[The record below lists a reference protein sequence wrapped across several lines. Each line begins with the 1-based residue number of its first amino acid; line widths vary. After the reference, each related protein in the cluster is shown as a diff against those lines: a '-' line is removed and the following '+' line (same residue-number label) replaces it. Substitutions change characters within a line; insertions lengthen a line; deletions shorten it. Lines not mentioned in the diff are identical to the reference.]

1 MSTYVSNLP
10 PAKKIVVSKAMC
22 STSSAMP
29 GCSTWPPATAGYSA
43 WACAFHRSQ
52 WLRPGPACRRE
63 PGSWES
69 GRQGILLASWLHQHP
84 PTSSIYHDISTIQ
97 GRWCSCWVGYDW
109 LCIWIKPLQTLA
121 SATLLAGAA
130 RAGSKQCSCA
140 FKGFKFDQRGNCLA
154 RIGSPELRLA

>member
-1 MSTYVSNLP
+1 
-10 PAKKIVVSKAMC
+10 MC

-29 GCSTWPPATAGYSA
+29 SCSTWPPATAGYSA

-69 GRQGILLASWLHQHP
+69 GRQGILLASWLNHQHP

-97 GRWCSCWVGYDW
+97 GRWCSWLVGYDW

-130 RAGSKQCSCA
+130 RAGATGNNVDSVAHIPVATSWKQTVLSSA
-140 FKGFKFDQRGNCLA
+140 FKGGKLTNGAVVADLIYRQNYV
-154 RIGSPELRLA
+154 